1 MFNNLTLTQ
10 KLFIAFS
17 LPLIIVIINSLMA
30 LIQLQNYH
38 RMVEYEIVNVQD
50 SDSIKE
56 GLGQILDKSDKI
68 ARNAKMSIILVSTIS
83 VIMVII
89 MAVFIVRS
97 LKLQSEGGE
106 FVD

>member
-1 MFNNLTLTQ
+1 MIKNLTLTQ
-10 KLFIAFS
+10 KLIIAFS

-30 LIQLQNYH
+30 VIQLQNYH
-38 RMVEYEIVNVQD
+38 RMVEYEIVNIQD
-50 SDSIKE
+50 SDSIKD

-68 ARNAKMSIILVSTIS
+68 ARTAKMSIILVSTIS
-83 VIMVII
+83 VIMVVI

-97 LKLQSEGGE
+97 LKFQSEGCK